1 MSAKISI
8 ITITFQA
15 EEYIA
20 RTLESIESQG
30 LRNDFEYIIIDGN
43 SHDQTMNIIQNA
55 SIKPDLLISENDQ
68 GIYDAMNKGLIKAT
82 GEYILF
88 MNAGDQFASRE
99 TLKTILKHLSESPDV
114 LYSDANFV
122 DLKGHFMG
130 KRSEATPHKLP
141 QNLTWK
147 DFKFG
152 MLICHQAFI
161 CKKSIAPY
169 FSLEYQLSSDI
180 DWEIECLKAAHKI
193 NYMPEPIC
201 NYLMGGASVKNL
213 RKSWLERF
221 QVLSRHY
228 GLLQTI
234 MNHLIIIFR
243 GILFA
248 YKKGEKYW

>member
-43 SHDQTMNIIQNA
+43 SQDQTMNIIQNA

-68 GIYDAMNKGLIKAT
+68 GIYDAMNKGLEKAT
-82 GEYILF
+82 SEYILF
-88 MNAGDQFASRE
+88 MNAGDQFSSRE
-99 TLKTILKHLSESPDV
+99 ALKTILYHLSENPDI

-152 MLICHQAFI
+152 MLICHQAFV